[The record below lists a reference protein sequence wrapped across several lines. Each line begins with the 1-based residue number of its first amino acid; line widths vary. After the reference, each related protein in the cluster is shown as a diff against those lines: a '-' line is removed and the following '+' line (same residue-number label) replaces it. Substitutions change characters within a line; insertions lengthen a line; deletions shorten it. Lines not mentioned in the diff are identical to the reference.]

1 MLGHYKLE
9 SLLKLH
15 LLVILLHLYLAF
27 TKLRMILEGEEM
39 AFPLHSVKTTVIHDR
54 DTTSSISPLP
64 LRNQYDE
71 TVQDCCLGGG
81 GGYSTNIYTGRLR
94 PESNPVTPLYTIFP
108 EKRTPFVYLL
118 LTNGTL
124 LHTLFKTL
132 HPFNCGKC
140 DVFHNRNQSQK

>member
-71 TVQDCCLGGG
+71 TVQDCCLGGRG
-81 GGYSTNIYTGRLR
+81 GGVLNKYLYREAPPRVQPRYPFIYHFSRKT
-94 PESNPVTPLYTIFP
+94 Y
-108 EKRTPFVYLL
+108 PFRISSIDKWYPFTYL
-118 LTNGTL
+118 
-124 LHTLFKTL
+124 
-132 HPFNCGKC
+132 
-140 DVFHNRNQSQK
+140 V

>member
-71 TVQDCCLGGG
+71 TVQDCCLGGRG
-81 GGYSTNIYTGRLR
+81 GGGLNKYLYRGAPPRGQPPYPFIY
-94 PESNPVTPLYTIFP
+94 
-108 EKRTPFVYLL
+108 PFSRKTYPFRISSIDKWYPFTYL
-118 LTNGTL
+118 
-124 LHTLFKTL
+124 
-132 HPFNCGKC
+132 
-140 DVFHNRNQSQK
+140 V